1 MLGIMQKSSQLFGAR
16 HYANAENDQPVT
28 SSGQHKTCC
37 RLRED
42 FSGNLP
48 SVEKHLLRCSS
59 FQVWH
64 ISVAL
69 NSITYTNLVAESLMK
84 VVGYFLTTS
93 IIFVEMSLSCTQDK
107 TRLLLRKQFLS
118 STGCVPLAFSVL
130 TSWFFEARFFFV
142 VSREHVKEKHWK
154 EKEPEKQMVWTDS
167 DSYLHESICWCPVV
181 LTFCSREL
189 GRNGK
194 VSASWLLARCS
205 EGARVGRG
213 VAGSRAVPFSP
224 GELDP
229 SPLHLKAR

>member
-93 IIFVEMSLSCTQDK
+93 IIFVEMSLSSTQDK
-107 TRLLLRKQFLS
+107 TRLLFRKQFLS

-130 TSWFFEARFFFV
+130 TSWFFEARFFLLLWAGNTWRKNTGRKKSQRNRWFEQILIAISMKGFV
-142 VSREHVKEKHWK
+142 
-154 EKEPEKQMVWTDS
+154 
-167 DSYLHESICWCPVV
+167 
-181 LTFCSREL
+181 
-189 GRNGK
+189 
-194 VSASWLLARCS
+194 
-205 EGARVGRG
+205 GAQW
-213 VAGSRAVPFSP
+213 F
-224 GELDP
+224 
-229 SPLHLKAR
+229 